1 MAQTSAATQ
10 TAASKKTTVS
20 ELAKQEERTAWW
32 LLSPSIVIL
41 VLIAIY
47 PLGQVFV
54 SSFTNARF
62 ASATQTRFVGVDNY
76 RQLLTFRVIG
86 LEPELDDQG
95 RQLIGNNG
103 QPAYENGRLKLATMF
118 RNGELVFTNRSYD
131 ADGNVT
137 ENQTRYDS
145 VVAFSWFGSRYMI
158 AAPNA
163 NFVRAVWDTLV
174 FTVTTVALETILG
187 MIIALSLS
195 KRFFGRDIMRTAMLV
210 PWAIITVVSGLIWEW
225 MYRSDRSGFFNALT
239 NSLGFSDGNTSF
251 LTEAALQ
258 MPSVVAIDVWKTTP
272 FMALLLLA
280 GLSTIPKELYEA
292 ARVDGANQ
300 FRQFFSVTLPL
311 LAPTLAVALIFRT
324 LDALRVF
331 DLFQIIFGESRYSMA
346 SFAQDT
352 LISNRDVGLSSASS
366 VVIFVIIFAFAI
378 FYIRVLGVDSD

>member
-10 TAASKKTTVS
+10 PAAIQKTTMS

-32 LLSPSIVIL
+32 LLLPSIVIL
-41 VLIAIY
+41 VLIAVF

-62 ASATQTRFVGVDNY
+62 ASDAPTRFVGFDNY
-76 RQLLTFRVIG
+76 RRLLTFQVVG
-86 LEPELDDQG
+86 LQPELDDQG
-95 RQLIGNNG
+95 RHLVEDG
-103 QPAYENGRLKLATMF
+103 QPAYENSRLKLAMMF
-118 RNGELVFTNRSYD
+118 REGELAFTNRVRD
-131 ADGNVT
+131 DQGGVT
-137 ENQTRYDS
+137 ENNVRYDS
-145 VVAFSWFGSRYMI
+145 VFEFSLFGTRYVV

-163 NFVRAVWDTLV
+163 NFVRAVWDTIV
-174 FTVTTVALETILG
+174 FTVATVSLETILG

-225 MYRSDRSGFFNALT
+225 MYRSDRSGFFNALI
-239 NSLGFSDGNTSF
+239 NSFGFSDGNTSF
-251 LTEAALQ
+251 LTEATLQ
-258 MPSVVAIDVWKTTP
+258 MPSVIAIDVWKTTP

-366 VVIFVIIFAFAI
+366 VIIFIIIFAFAI
-378 FYIRVLGVDSD
+378 FYIRILGVDSD